1 MFSRKGVL
9 SVLLNMQQIRRRIP
23 MPKCDFTLRL
33 GCFPVNLLR
42 IFRTSFSKNHPGG
55 LLLFIANIKK
65 TMRNFSVDFHVLL
78 SILKIARRN
87 HFFISV
93 LQNRRSENIPKQ
105 SENIVIDVL
114 FLNLRSSSDF

>member
-1 MFSRKGVL
+1 
-9 SVLLNMQQIRRRIP
+9 

-87 HFFISV
+87 HF
-93 LQNRRSENIPKQ
+93 L
-105 SENIVIDVL
+105 
-114 FLNLRSSSDF
+114 

>member
-1 MFSRKGVL
+1 
-9 SVLLNMQQIRRRIP
+9 

-42 IFRTSFSKNHPGG
+42 IFRTSFSKNHSGG

-87 HFFISV
+87 HF
-93 LQNRRSENIPKQ
+93 L
-105 SENIVIDVL
+105 
-114 FLNLRSSSDF
+114 